1 MSITPFYILFTAI
14 GLLVAAYFM
23 VEVLMFIITYARSGS
38 LHRYNKDQKSWAL
51 VTGASGGIGA
61 EFARELCQQGFNVI
75 IHDRS
80 STKLENIKAE
90 LTEEFP
96 NSAVKIAIS
105 DLLDRINASAV
116 TDQVLASVGGLPL
129 TVLINNIGGI
139 NGIVKPQ
146 FKSFENYTT
155 QEIGDAI
162 DLNDRFSM
170 QLKNALFPILKKN
183 EPSLIINIGSMAA
196 NMKMPYLAV
205 YSATKAAL
213 MAWSANLAAEMRLE
227 RRNIEVLGIPVGN
240 TSTPGR
246 HRIPTSLTV
255 PTARVMAASALKR
268 VGCGR
273 DAVPGHFLH
282 ALQQA
287 SLALIPGWLAAVFIG
302 IEATKLRDTD
312 PEAS

>member
-1 MSITPFYILFTAI
+1 MSTTPFYIVFTAI
-14 GLLVAAYFM
+14 GLLAAAYFAL
-23 VEVLMFIITYARSGS
+23 EVLKFVFPYTRPGS
-38 LHRYNKDQKSWAL
+38 LQRYNRDPKTWAL
-51 VTGASGGIGA
+51 VTGATSGIGT

-75 IHDRS
+75 IHGRS
-80 STKLENIKAE
+80 STKLDKIKAE
-90 LTEEFP
+90 LAEEFP
-96 NSAVKIAIS
+96 GSAVKIAIADALGRNDVS
-105 DLLDRINASAV
+105 AAVDRV
-116 TDQVLASVGGLPL
+116 VASVGDLPL
-129 TVLINNIGGI
+129 TVLVNNIGGI

-146 FKSFENYTT
+146 FKSFENHTT
-155 QEIGDAI
+155 GEIGDTI

-170 QLKNALFPILKKN
+170 QLTNALFPVLKKN
-183 EPSLIINIGSMAA
+183 EPSLVVNIGSMVA

-227 RRNIEVLGIPVGN
+227 RREIEVLGILVGN

-246 HRIPTSLTV
+246 HGIPTSFTI

-273 DAVPGHFLH
+273 DAVPGYFPH

-287 SLALIPGWLAAVFIG
+287 SLALIPGWLAAIFIG
-302 IEATKLRDTD
+302 MEATKLRDTD
-312 PEAS
+312 PEAN